1 MKKLTKKIITKVN
14 KELMN
19 LNFDQFENEVIVGWH
34 KGAGLTVEEWML
46 YLHQYSKERGRKLFF
61 ALTDWGNPAVYFD
74 ATNGDEWEKMIKEKG
89 KKKKRFLEERFF
101 DEQDERLT
109 DD

>member
-1 MKKLTKKIITKVN
+1 MKKLSKKILTKLN

-19 LNFDQFENEVIVGWH
+19 LNFDKFEGEHIMSWH
-34 KGAGLTVEEWML
+34 KGTGLTVEEWMQ
-46 YLHQYSKERGRKLFF
+46 YLVQYGRERKRDLFF
-61 ALTDWGNPAVYFD
+61 ALTEWGNPAVYFD

-89 KKKKRFLEERFF
+89 KKKKRFIEERFF